1 MEIIIPVS
9 MRYTVLRYREDLIRR
24 IEAGQSMTKWG
35 LIESPECAAL
45 KVELR
50 QHKVD
55 CLVAQKTNDWG
66 FVLEMIGAGPQPSI
80 EHRMARSLSKLP
92 ESDFDDLF

>member
-1 MEIIIPVS
+1 MEIIIPAS
-9 MRYTVLRYREDLIRR
+9 MRHTVLRYRENLLRR

-66 FVLEMIGAGPQPSI
+66 FVLEMIGIGPQPSI
-80 EHRMARSLSKLP
+80 EMRISRSLVKLP
-92 ESDFDDLF
+92 EPDFEDLF